1 MINETILKIKQNP
14 MLYHYLKYHS
24 YWYKVLMRNPTM
36 LKDMIEDMK
45 EEYKLTPKDKI
56 ESINQKMQMIS
67 SLLEVLR

>member
-56 ESINQKMQMIS
+56 ESINQKMQMVS